1 MVTRPPLL
9 MGPLL
14 FLAGALAGGLLL
26 LVPAILKLKL
36 RVDEVVTT
44 LLLNF
49 IVILFVNYLVF
60 GPWKDPLS
68 MGWPQ
73 AAPIIE
79 EGILDPLVPRMRLH
93 AGFLWAVGLAVFTW
107 AFIRFSRW
115 GFPIRAVGHNPEAAA
130 FAGPPVGATERG
142 RAAGRERVCQYV

>member
-1 MVTRPPLL
+1 
-9 MGPLL
+9 
-14 FLAGALAGGLLL
+14 
-26 LVPAILKLKL
+26 
-36 RVDEVVTT
+36 
-44 LLLNF
+44 
-49 IVILFVNYLVF
+49 
-60 GPWKDPLS
+60 

-115 GFPIRAVGHNPEAAA
+115 GFQIRAVGHNPEAAA
-130 FAGPPVGATERG
+130 FAGLPVGATVLRTALLSGGLAGMAGENG
-142 RAAGRERVCQYV
+142 RASCRERVCQYVYIPVVAGSLNKKKIIVTVTSQNINK

>member
-1 MVTRPPLL
+1 
-9 MGPLL
+9 
-14 FLAGALAGGLLL
+14 
-26 LVPAILKLKL
+26 
-36 RVDEVVTT
+36 
-44 LLLNF
+44 
-49 IVILFVNYLVF
+49 
-60 GPWKDPLS
+60 

-115 GFPIRAVGHNPEAAA
+115 GFQIRAVGHNPEAAA
-130 FAGPPVGATERG
+130 FAGLPVGATVLRTEIG
-142 RAAGRERVCQYV
+142 RAHVRTPVTNAHLVCRLLLEKKTRS